1 MIITYEYINYCIKHV
16 LSTCFKFKKQLYLE
30 YIEISY
36 QIFMDTNNFCV
47 IMAGG
52 IGSRFWPLS
61 KTQFPKQFLD
71 ILGMGRTLLQ
81 QTFDRISQM
90 IPAHQIFIVSNL
102 EYKEIIV
109 EQLPEIPEEN
119 ILLEPLRRNTAPC
132 IDYANFRIF
141 KKNPDANIV
150 VAPSDHLIVKEAE
163 FLKAVRQGLEF
174 VASNDA
180 LLTMGIVPSRPETG
194 YGYIQSIQRKVK
206 GYESTVLRKVK
217 TFTEKPDLKLAK
229 IFLESGDF
237 YWNAGIFFW
246 SLKSIMHAFN
256 IYLPE
261 IHNLFVEGENIY
273 GTEGEMSF
281 IEKTYSSCRNI
292 SIDYGVMEKAENVFV
307 LISDF
312 GWSDLGTW
320 GSLYEQLDKD
330 VDQNS
335 INGKK
340 VFIYESSGN
349 IINVQDDNLVVLQG
363 LNDYIVVQNENII
376 LVCRREEE
384 QKIKQYVN
392 DIKSELGEEMM

>member
-1 MIITYEYINYCIKHV
+1 
-16 LSTCFKFKKQLYLE
+16 
-30 YIEISY
+30 
-36 QIFMDTNNFCV
+36 MDTNNFCV